1 MSQPLF
7 KALGLLVLGMLLAR
21 CTTQATTATVNGVE
35 YSETEIAEGKALYK
49 QFCASC
55 HGINGEGQFPDRP
68 LLPDVSGRFGA
79 PPHNGNGHTSHHP
92 DSWLIEYV
100 RDGGVSLQNPEVYYP
115 MPAFGDQLS
124 DGQIAQIIA
133 YIKTIWNEK

>member
-1 MSQPLF
+1 MLHPLL
-7 KALGLLVLGMLLAR
+7 KALGLLVLGMLFAG
-21 CTTQATTATVNGVE
+21 CETQATTATVNGVE

-68 LLPDVSGRFGA
+68 LLPDVTGRFGA

-124 DGQIAQIIA
+124 DGQIAQVIA
-133 YIKTIWNEK
+133 YIKTIWNDK